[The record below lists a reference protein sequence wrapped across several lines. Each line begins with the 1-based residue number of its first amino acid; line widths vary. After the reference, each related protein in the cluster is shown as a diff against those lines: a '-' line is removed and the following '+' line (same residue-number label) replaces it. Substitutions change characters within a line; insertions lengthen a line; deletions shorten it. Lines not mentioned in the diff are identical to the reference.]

1 MLTLKRL
8 DLDDANAIVAAAR
21 AKAEEIG
28 VPVCIAVTDESGN
41 LIAFGRMDDSKPTSV
56 GLAIDK
62 SYSAAGVKKGTHVL
76 GEVSQ
81 PGAPAYGLSSTLGG
95 RMVVLTGGLP
105 VLLDGQVV
113 GAIGVSSGTPDQD
126 LAIAEAGVNAF
137 S

>member
-8 DLDDANAIVAAAR
+8 DLDDANTIVAAAR

-95 RMVVLTGGLP
+95 RMVVLSGGLP

-113 GAIGVSSGTPDQD
+113 GAIGVSSGAPDQD
-126 LAIAEAGVNAF
+126 LEIAEAGVNAF

>member
-1 MLTLKRL
+1 MLTIKRL
-8 DLDDANAIVAAAR
+8 DIDEAYAIIAAAR

-28 VPVCIAVTDESGN
+28 VPMCIAVTDESGN

-95 RMVVLTGGLP
+95 RMVVLSGGLP

-126 LAIAEAGVNAF
+126 LEIAEAGVNAF